1 MNERRRDK
9 RLGVELP
16 ITLKV
21 GKKPLFG
28 TTVNV
33 SFHGMSVHVEE
44 PPPIRQLVQV
54 ELDLAPGKPFSA
66 HMMVVHVAD
75 KNIGLEFF
83 GRSNNPDWDEFVQGA
98 MRSPTTNPRIS
109 APPPLPVA
117 NPNVISVPPAP
128 NIGVVAPVGALA
140 GPLAANQL
148 GTNPNVGVPP
158 GLPHTPAKGIPAA
171 PRPPTQSAP
180 PGPYTGPERRRAP
193 RIQMKLELRL
203 RTPRSIHT
211 AFTSDV
217 SMIGATVLV
226 SDLQAGPGETLI
238 VNLIQPG
245 TSFSFRRDGILKWAR
260 PLEAPWTQIGVEF
273 SGLEQ
278 MREMLFAEFMN
289 TAYAALQKSP

>member
-33 SFHGMSVHVEE
+33 SFHGISVNLDE

-54 ELDLAPGKPFSA
+54 ELDLAPGKAFSA

-83 GRSNNPDWDEFVQGA
+83 GRSNNPDWDEFVQGL
-98 MRSPTTNPRIS
+98 MRSPTTNPRLS
-109 APPPLPVA
+109 APPPLPV
-117 NPNVISVPPAP
+117 NPRVSAPPGPDVDRRSNAP

-140 GPLAANQL
+140 APLANNQL
-148 GTNPNVGVPP
+148 GTNPNVG
-158 GLPHTPAKGIPAA
+158 AA
-171 PRPPTQSAP
+171 GPSLLRPPQSAP
-180 PGPYTGPERRRAP
+180 PGPYAGPERRRAP

-217 SMIGATVLV
+217 SMIGATLLV
-226 SDLQAGPGETLI
+226 SDLSAGIGESLI

-245 TSFSFRRDGILKWAR
+245 TSFSFRRDGVLKWAR
-260 PLEAPWTQIGVEF
+260 PLEAPWTQVGVEF
-273 SGLEQ
+273 SNLEQ
-278 MREMLFAEFMN
+278 MRELLFAEFMN
-289 TAYAALQKSP
+289 TAYAVLQKSP